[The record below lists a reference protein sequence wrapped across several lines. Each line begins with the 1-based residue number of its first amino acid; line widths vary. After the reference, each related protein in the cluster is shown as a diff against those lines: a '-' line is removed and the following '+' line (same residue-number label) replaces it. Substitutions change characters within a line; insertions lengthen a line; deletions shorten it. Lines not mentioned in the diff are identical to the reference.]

1 MSEIAKE
8 TISYEKRSD
17 VPKEYTWAVTDLYA
31 TDEDWKK
38 DHLKIKERIPQ
49 LENYQGKLGE
59 SAESLLAFLRLQD
72 DISVLFD
79 QFASY
84 ATLSSDVDTKNT
96 TYQGFRDQMLSTY
109 VAMSAAVSFLEPE
122 LDRKSVV

>member
-1 MSEIAKE
+1 MSETAKE

-59 SAESLLAFLRLQD
+59 GAEGCLLFSACKTIFLYCLTNLQ
-72 DISVLFD
+72 
-79 QFASY
+79 
-84 ATLSSDVDTKNT
+84 
-96 TYQGFRDQMLSTY
+96 
-109 VAMSAAVSFLEPE
+109 AMQ
-122 LDRKSVV
+122 R